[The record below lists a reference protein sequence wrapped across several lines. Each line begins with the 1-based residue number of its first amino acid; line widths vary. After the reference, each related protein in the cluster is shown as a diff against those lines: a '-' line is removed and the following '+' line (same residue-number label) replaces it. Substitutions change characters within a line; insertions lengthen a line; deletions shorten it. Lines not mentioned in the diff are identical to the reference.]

1 MKPPRPVQE
10 SQVNTIKE
18 REKSAGK
25 WDPHG
30 MISSRHLI
38 LAILLLLTVAC
49 GSENKKKVGLP
60 QVDYT

>member
-1 MKPPRPVQE
+1 MTHVGKELLLTKR
-10 SQVNTIKE
+10 KE